1 MTKAAKVWLIVGIVL
16 AVLLCC
22 CVATAAVVAFYSSIT
37 TINIDD
43 ALSAPRLPGVTLANY
58 GRVQEDMTYEEVAAI
73 FGGPGAL
80 AAEVELAGGVRAEI
94 YQWNAAGGGR
104 ALISFTKGKVFQKRK
119 FKLE

>member
-1 MTKAAKVWLIVGIVL
+1 VTKAAKVWLIVGIV
-16 AVLLCC
+16 VVVLCC
-22 CVATAAVVAFYSSIT
+22 CGAVAAVVAFYSSIT
-37 TINIDD
+37 AINIDD

-58 GRVQEDMTYEEVAAI
+58 GRVREGMTYEEVAAI

-80 AAEVELAGGVRAEI
+80 AAEVELAGVKAEI

-104 ALISFTKGKVFQKRK
+104 ALISFVKGKVSQKRE